1 MAQRRTTSGVVFA
14 GLALAVILVPAC
26 PLLAAD
32 EGQATPSFGDLGQA
46 IATLVIFVLLLT
58 VLGRFA
64 WKPLLAQLRRREESI
79 AEALRRSQEREAKSE
94 ELLKAYQA
102 RLEAAEAEAAEV
114 VARGRKTAAESREQV
129 LAAARDEAG
138 RTMTQAK
145 EEIDQAK
152 EAAVRDLYAAAAD
165 LATDVAER
173 VIGKS
178 LNDADHARLVDES
191 LGQIRRQRGDKE
203 T

>member
-1 MAQRRTTSGVVFA
+1 MAQRRTMSGGFFA
-14 GLALAVILVPAC
+14 GLAPAVILG
-26 PLLAAD
+26 LASTAMAA
-32 EGQATPSFGDLGQA
+32 EGGQTTPNFGDLGQA
-46 IATLVIFVLLLT
+46 IATLVIFVLLLA

-79 AEALRRSQEREAKSE
+79 AEALRRSQEREAKAE

-114 VARGRKTAAESREQV
+114 VARGRKAAAESREQV
-129 LAAARDEAG
+129 LSAARDEAT

-178 LNDADHARLVDES
+178 LKDADHARLVDES
-191 LGQIRRQRGDKE
+191 LGQIRRQRGGKE

>member
-1 MAQRRTTSGVVFA
+1 MAQRRTMSGGFFA
-14 GLALAVILVPAC
+14 GLAPAAILVWSSTAM
-26 PLLAAD
+26 AA
-32 EGQATPSFGDLGQA
+32 EGEQTTPSFGDLGQA

-79 AEALRRSQEREAKSE
+79 AEALRRSQEREAQSE

-114 VARGRKTAAESREQV
+114 VARGRKAAAESREQV
-129 LAAARDEAG
+129 LSAARDEAG

-178 LNDADHARLVDES
+178 LKDADHARLVDES
-191 LGQIRRQRGDKE
+191 LGQIRRQRGGKE